1 MDITQ
6 FNIISEKKEC
16 QLKTYNKFNFTIK
29 CVIQISSY
37 SITTKNKKQEKNYQ
51 VVYFFFK
58 LFTSSFID
66 IILLT

>member
-29 CVIQISSY
+29 YVIQISSY
-37 SITTKNKKQEKNYQ
+37 SITTKNKKQEKTT
-51 VVYFFFK
+51 K
-58 LFTSSFID
+58 
-66 IILLT
+66 